1 MKKVWLSCALIV
13 SCSFLVGMG
22 GFGGPARVR
31 APEPS
36 KNYSATI
43 IDQDDIATDVEK
55 ISFSGDTAISG
66 NVGSGQVSIDFGK
79 IKGITFR
86 LSDKVLEATVILK
99 DGKTVSMA
107 LESGLACYAKLPYG
121 EYKVDVKD
129 IRSII
134 INGLVGK
141 D

>member
-1 MKKVWLSCALIV
+1 
-13 SCSFLVGMG
+13 
-22 GFGGPARVR
+22 
-31 APEPS
+31 
-36 KNYSATI
+36 
-43 IDQDDIATDVEK
+43 
-55 ISFSGDTAISG
+55 
-66 NVGSGQVSIDFGK
+66 
-79 IKGITFR
+79 
-86 LSDKVLEATVILK
+86 LEATVILK

>member
-1 MKKVWLSCALIV
+1 MKRVWLSGVLIV
-13 SCSFLVGMG
+13 SCLFLVAMG
-22 GFGGPARVR
+22 GLGGPARVR

-36 KNYSATI
+36 NNYSATI
-43 IDQDDIATDVEK
+43 IDQDNISTGVEK
-55 ISFSGDTAISG
+55 FSFSGQTAISG
-66 NVGSGQVSIDFGK
+66 NVGNGQVSIDFDK

-86 LSDKVLEATVILK
+86 LMDKILEATVMLK
-99 DGKTVSMA
+99 DGKTVSMT
-107 LESGLACYAKLPYG
+107 LDNGLACYAKLPYG
-121 EYKVDVKD
+121 EYKIDVKD